1 MPKLNYEKFNQ
12 RIASKT
18 MDKIYLLSGD
28 KYFLDYFENIIK
40 KLVLNDN
47 KNDFNDIIFEG
58 ENINFDDLEN
68 AIDTFP
74 LNSTKKC
81 ITIKNFEWENQS
93 PEDIEYFIK
102 ILSDIPE
109 YCTILIIEYHEING
123 IKNINKFK
131 KIEKII
137 IDQGISCKFDTNDI
151 PIEKQLVHWA
161 KEEFHKNLS
170 IENAKIIKEKCKNL
184 DISHVRNELKKIC
197 NYEKEATISKKSL
210 EIISDFSEK
219 SKIFDLPKSIFSQNT
234 KKSFEI
240 LNSLIKNKEDPVVIL
255 SVICSEYVDLLRAKI
270 LSQKSSAMEEIMK
283 NFDYKNKEFRIKN
296 ACKRCQTFS
305 AETIKKSLEVLLKA
319 DIQLKSTNIDKKLI
333 LQNLIIELKHIKA
346 PE

>member
-1 MPKLNYEKFNQ
+1 MSLSSKNSGNSSIPCLPFPHNQ
-12 RIASKT
+12 SI
-18 MDKIYLLSGD
+18 LSG
-28 KYFLDYFENIIK
+28 F
-40 KLVLNDN
+40 
-47 KNDFNDIIFEG
+47 
-58 ENINFDDLEN
+58 
-68 AIDTFP
+68 
-74 LNSTKKC
+74 
-81 ITIKNFEWENQS
+81 
-93 PEDIEYFIK
+93 FIK

-151 PIEKQLVHWA
+151 PIEKQLVQWA

-270 LSQKSSAMEEIMK
+270 LSQKSSAMEKIIK
-283 NFDYKNKEFRIKN
+283 NFDYKNKDGDYVN
-296 ACKRCQTFS
+296 ASGFEALIGYLYLKEQNERLDY
-305 AETIKKSLEVLLKA
+305 IINKSIE
-319 DIQLKSTNIDKKLI
+319 
-333 LQNLIIELKHIKA
+333 IIELGN
-346 PE
+346 

>member
-151 PIEKQLVHWA
+151 PIEKQLVNWA

-184 DISHVRNELKKIC
+184 DISHVRNELKKYAI
-197 NYEKEATISKKSL
+197 
-210 EIISDFSEK
+210 
-219 SKIFDLPKSIFSQNT
+219 T
-234 KKSFEI
+234 KKKQPYLKNLWRLFQI
-240 LNSLIKNKEDPVVIL
+240 FLKKVKFLIFQNR
-255 SVICSEYVDLLRAKI
+255 YFHKI
-270 LSQKSSAMEEIMK
+270 P
-283 NFDYKNKEFRIKN
+283 
-296 ACKRCQTFS
+296 
-305 AETIKKSLEVLLKA
+305 KKVLKF
-319 DIQLKSTNIDKKLI
+319 
-333 LQNLIIELKHIKA
+333 
-346 PE
+346 